1 MQKLILAMLFS
12 FVVFTAK
19 ADHDMPAVDPYTE
32 IPSPY
37 GLAPLGLPA
46 QCGPSE
52 VVNEYIQRFD
62 FNPETFSVAR
72 EGARPD
78 MPPAY
83 FVYTFVSKDR
93 SQHLIVL
100 TSPDGLESC
109 IVSHSFDLAYA
120 HKEQI

>member
-1 MQKLILAMLFS
+1 MRKIIIALLISLG
-12 FVVFTAK
+12 VFITQAK
-19 ADHDMPAVDPYTE
+19 ADHEYAE
-32 IPSPY
+32 IIPDA
-37 GLAPLGLPA
+37 GLMPLGLPA

-52 VVNEYIQRFD
+52 VVNSYIQRFD

-72 EGARPD
+72 EGAKADNPS
-78 MPPAY
+78 AY

-120 HKEQI
+120 HKEQT

>member
-1 MQKLILAMLFS
+1 MQKIILALLIS
-12 FVVFTAK
+12 LGVFITQAK
-19 ADHDMPAVDPYTE
+19 ADHDTQAELENPGM
-32 IPSPY
+32 Y

-52 VVNEYIQRFD
+52 AVNQYILRFG
-62 FNPETFSVAR
+62 FNPETVSVAR
-72 EGARPD
+72 EGAQEEA
-78 MPPAY
+78 PPAY

-109 IVSHSFDLAYA
+109 IVSHSFDFTYA
-120 HKEQI
+120 HKERT